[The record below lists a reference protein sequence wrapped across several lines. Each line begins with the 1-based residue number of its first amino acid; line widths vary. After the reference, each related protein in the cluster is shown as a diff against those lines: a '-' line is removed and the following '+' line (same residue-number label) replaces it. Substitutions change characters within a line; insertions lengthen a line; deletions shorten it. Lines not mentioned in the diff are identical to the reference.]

1 MEKETIIY
9 AERAYKIMP
18 AGNGGYTAVYEQMTD
33 SFKARY
39 LKALA
44 EKYTLDYTADFDG
57 DYVLCKNHF
66 EAYVSDTEAVY
77 FSYHAYNGRAYV
89 TYMPKIDGWVLP
101 PRQAPAFE
109 RIGDAYP
116 TIMTDVGTE
125 SCHPT
130 ECANCQI
137 VRVADG
143 SFVIIDSAY
152 GNNAETIIY
161 DILKKQAPDPD
172 HIVIAA
178 WIFTHAHWDH
188 VGGFCY
194 FVDKFAGKGDVEL
207 RQVVCNFPDDSLL
220 NECDRN
226 LQNRTLDA
234 AKRFNENVT
243 FVKAHIGETLYYADV
258 KLDFLY
264 TQEQELAVNDFL
276 GYYNATSCVF
286 RLVTEDGVTYLCG
299 GDHMVCGQVG
309 RVYGAE
315 GALYRWYGSFI
326 EGDIIGAF
334 HHGLGGGA
342 DTLIYHFVKPKLVL
356 WPVSVNRIYNDGAGN
371 PYPMSLDKYPTNI
384 YFTVPENAKKHNVD
398 YIVSGDAV
406 HVFDFKDG
414 AYHITKYETTD
425 EYLKA

>member
-1 MEKETIIY
+1 MEKESILY
-9 AERAYKIMP
+9 AERAHVIRP

-33 SFKARY
+33 SFKERY

-44 EKYTLDYTADFDG
+44 ESHELYDTADFDG
-57 DYVLCKNHF
+57 DDLLSKNHF
-66 EAYVSDTEAVY
+66 EIYTSESETVY
-77 FSYHAYNGRAYV
+77 FSYHSHNGRAYV
-89 TYMPKIDGWVLP
+89 TYMPQKEGWVLP
-101 PRQAPAFE
+101 PCKPAAFE
-109 RIGDAYP
+109 RVGEAYP

-125 SCHPT
+125 RCHPT

-152 GNNAETIIY
+152 GDGAETLIY
-161 DILKKQAPDPD
+161 DILKKQAPDPE

-178 WIFTHAHWDH
+178 WVFTHAHWDH

-207 RQVVCNFPDDSLL
+207 RQVVCNFPDDSVL
-220 NECDRN
+220 NDCDKN
-226 LQNRTLDA
+226 LQQRTLDA

-243 FVKAHIGETLYYADV
+243 FVKAHTGETLYYADV
-258 KLDFLY
+258 KLRFLY
-264 TQEQELAVNDFL
+264 TQEEELAVNEFL

-286 RLVTEDGVTYLCG
+286 RLETEDGVTYLCG

-309 RVYGAE
+309 KVLGGE

-326 EGDIIGAF
+326 RSDIIGAF

-342 DTLIYHFVKPKLVL
+342 DTLIYHFVQPKLVL
-356 WPVSVNRIYNDGAGN
+356 WPVSWNRIYNDGTGK
-371 PYPMSLDKYPTNI
+371 PYVTSLDKYPTNL
-384 YFTVPENAKKHNVD
+384 YFTDPENAKKHNVE
-398 YIVSGDAV
+398 YFVSGDAI
-406 HVFDFKDG
+406 HVLHFKDG
-414 AYHITKYETTD
+414 AYSITIYETAD
-425 EYLKA
+425 EYLNS